1 MDAWKRLALENKTLS
16 CSTLWLQLIWCDE
29 NKWICQIS
37 NGVDSVY
44 ERESTRSARIVR
56 CVVDADIGCFYCAH
70 GRGTATTYFLVGDPM
85 YILDIHQTLHILRT
99 IPLQTR
105 SLTLYASHAMR
116 QCQLRY
122 FLSPRP
128 IWLEPWKF
136 WYSML
141 ADTLGKLIHRVG
153 RHLRQLI
160 HRVGR
165 QL

>member
-1 MDAWKRLALENKTLS
+1 MRECKRTWLRFEPPSATARREPRCVGPSSVRALGMVLVLMDAWKRLALENKTLS

-85 YILDIHQTLHILRT
+85 DILDIHQNFAHTSYNTSANSFFDPVKLKT
-99 IPLQTR
+99 TP
-105 SLTLYASHAMR
+105 
-116 QCQLRY
+116 CQ
-122 FLSPRP
+122 
-128 IWLEPWKF
+128 
-136 WYSML
+136 
-141 ADTLGKLIHRVG
+141 
-153 RHLRQLI
+153 
-160 HRVGR
+160 
-165 QL
+165 